1 MVHELLG
8 GLEAAL
14 NTVRFEVMG
23 EMEPCPDDGHAYD
36 DWDSEV
42 WDCIEDLVKYR
53 FDQGRPFSTI
63 ERLVVS
69 ESEREDR
76 QQTYV
81 WRCFYG
87 SRQIN
92 QYVRST

>member
-36 DWDSEV
+36 DWDSGV

-63 ERLVVS
+63 EAGGQR
-69 ESEREDR
+69 ERAGGQAADLCVEVLLW
-76 QQTYV
+76 Q
-81 WRCFYG
+81 
-87 SRQIN
+87 SAN
-92 QYVRST
+92 